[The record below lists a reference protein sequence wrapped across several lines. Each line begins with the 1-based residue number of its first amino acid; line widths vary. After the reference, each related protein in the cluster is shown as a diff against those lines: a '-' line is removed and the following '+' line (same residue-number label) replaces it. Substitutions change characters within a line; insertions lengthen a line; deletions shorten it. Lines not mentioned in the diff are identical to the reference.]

1 MTSTQKTNGDLEPR
15 EITALQKMYLSEKTL
30 AIRAEVVQLKFER
43 DTVLPK
49 VQVLKIK
56 TADLPL
62 DAAVEKVLPL
72 SLKAEIAAERLARA
86 REQLFAAITEDAQTN
101 KDDAEKA
108 CEDTRNAYLGS
119 KDRWEESV
127 RAAFTTRDTNRLI
140 AGGAASNSGEVRE
153 SLANVRKASAAAGE
167 AGSVQKMLC
176 RDFWAAKVAAGLA
189 ASCGRPHVMAPAWYR
204 RNATFVC
211 PELAD

>member
-1 MTSTQKTNGDLEPR
+1 MTTQKTTGDLEPR
-15 EITALQKMYLSEKTL
+15 EITELQKMYLSEKTL
-30 AIRAEVVQLKFER
+30 AIRDEVVTLKAER
-43 DTVLPK
+43 DAVLPK
-49 VQVLKIK
+49 VAAIKIK

-62 DAAVEKVLPL
+62 DEAVEKVLPL

-101 KDDAEKA
+101 RDLAEKA
-108 CEDTRNAYLGS
+108 CEDTPNAYLGS

-127 RAAFTTRDTNRLI
+127 RAAFTTRDANRMI
-140 AGGAASNSGEVRE
+140 GQGAAANSGEVRE

-189 ASCGRPHVMAPAWYR
+189 ASCGRPHVMGAAWYL